1 MKLPIAIFLS
11 LTTATAVAS
20 QEPERNII
28 RISTDNT
35 DLILETGPNNRL
47 YQTYLGPRLLN
58 EEDHKNLSWH
68 HYAGTDG
75 AVSTRGWEAY
85 STSGNEDFF
94 EPALGITHADGNM
107 TTYLYYVSSSQEP
120 VEGGTHTRINL
131 KDDKYP
137 VEVTLNYVA
146 YPKENVIKTWTDISH
161 HEKKPI
167 AMWQYA
173 SAMLY
178 FNEPEYWL
186 TEFSSDWAREGQL
199 SSQQLQPGK
208 R

>member
-20 QEPERNII
+20 QESERNII

-85 STSGNEDFF
+85 STSVSY
-94 EPALGITHADGNM
+94 TH
-107 TTYLYYVSSSQEP
+107 L
-120 VEGGTHTRINL
+120 
-131 KDDKYP
+131 
-137 VEVTLNYVA
+137 TLPTKA
-146 YPKENVIKTWTDISH
+146 
-161 HEKKPI
+161 
-167 AMWQYA
+167 
-173 SAMLY
+173 
-178 FNEPEYWL
+178 
-186 TEFSSDWAREGQL
+186 
-199 SSQQLQPGK
+199 
-208 R
+208 